1 MADESLRDALS
12 QVSYYHSPESRIS
25 DAKIELKG
33 MEQTRAGDS
42 QSPAEADTNHDT
54 RSRPS
59 AVKKKV
65 VRRDPAKRRLQNRL
79 AQKTYREKQR
89 KRIQELER
97 RAGGSGPEAHAGPP
111 PGSNDTQMV
120 VRAAA
125 EPATNAGT
133 LNVETVNPSQ
143 LQAGSGTSTSQS
155 TEDIWGQDLLSAT
168 LDQWLS
174 ENPIGV
180 DENQYSMVY
189 FNCGCPILHIPNHS
203 SHVLLP
209 VIPDPYMNTLRIDII
224 CVVSAMLQNCLQL
237 GITHAMYCSEDAI
250 SPFYRPH
257 TDAEPGQGAVVSA
270 VQRGFRA
277 LHYDLRPTHKQIVIE
292 HHPFL
297 DVIPFK
303 EIRDNI
309 IDNMDNMDEDEFF
322 HDSLNHLTCWGS
334 VAGAHTGS
342 PWDARSWEATEM
354 FLQKW
359 SHIVGGEDGELTRN
373 SRWWRSLRGERV
385 VTEVM

>member
-1 MADESLRDALS
+1 
-12 QVSYYHSPESRIS
+12 
-25 DAKIELKG
+25 
-33 MEQTRAGDS
+33 
-42 QSPAEADTNHDT
+42 
-54 RSRPS
+54 
-59 AVKKKV
+59 
-65 VRRDPAKRRLQNRL
+65 
-79 AQKTYREKQR
+79 
-89 KRIQELER
+89 
-97 RAGGSGPEAHAGPP
+97 
-111 PGSNDTQMV
+111 MV

-133 LNVETVNPSQ
+133 LDVETVNPSQ

-155 TEDIWGQDLLSAT
+155 TEDIWGQDLLSVT

-203 SHVLLP
+203 SHILLP

-237 GITHAMYCSEDAI
+237 GITHAMYCSDDAI

-277 LHYDLRPTHKQIVIE
+277 LHFDLRPTHKQIVIE

-297 DVIPFK
+297 DAIPFK